1 MRFSSMSM
9 SCLVRI
15 AEYSTAV
22 FAFSTLGAERVLK
35 TAPRPANPQ
44 HPVLTGIVSLLQ
56 VNPRKWPTMVNGV
69 RLRKNRRIQLVM
81 RRSRVRVPIPA
92 PG

>member
-35 TAPRPANPQ
+35 T
-44 HPVLTGIVSLLQ
+44 HPLQ
-56 VNPRKWPTMVNGV
+56 QIRHH
-69 RLRKNRRIQLVM
+69 RIQLQFL
-81 RRSRVRVPIPA
+81 RFSR
-92 PG
+92 